1 MISNWILAIWVH
13 LVVLANH
20 KNTYLNDLDL
30 VMGSIGASSEVGMPG
45 GIEPYFFLSTCRIC

>member
-1 MISNWILAIWVH
+1 MISNRILAIWVH

-30 VMGSIGASSEVGMPG
+30 VLGSIGASSEVGMPG
-45 GIEPYFFLSTCRIC
+45 GIEPSVF